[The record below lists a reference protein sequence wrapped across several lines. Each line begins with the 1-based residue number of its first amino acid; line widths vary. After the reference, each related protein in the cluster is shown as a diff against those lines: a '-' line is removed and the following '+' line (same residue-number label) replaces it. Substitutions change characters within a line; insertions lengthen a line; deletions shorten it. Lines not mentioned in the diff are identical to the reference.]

1 VKVLAILIILVAL
14 VIVVVPQFTNCEY
27 GKDNAATK
35 TMTISG
41 ATPTSSGMSSAMGG
55 AAVAAALPYRMMKC
69 YWSAHA
75 EIVAGGITAIV
86 LGETKRE
93 NGAGGATPA

>member
-1 VKVLAILIILVAL
+1 MKVLALLIILVAL
-14 VIVVVPQFTNCEY
+14 VIVIVPQFTNCEA
-27 GKDNAATK
+27 GKDDAATS
-35 TMTISG
+35 MT
-41 ATPTSSGMSSAMGG
+41 G
-55 AAVAAALPYRMMKC
+55 AAAPAAPATPYRMMKC